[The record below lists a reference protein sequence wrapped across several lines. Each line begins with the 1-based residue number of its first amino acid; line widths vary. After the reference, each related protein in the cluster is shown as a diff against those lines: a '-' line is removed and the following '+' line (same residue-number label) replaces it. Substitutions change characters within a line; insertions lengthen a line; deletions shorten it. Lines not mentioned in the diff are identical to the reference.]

1 MKAARG
7 IEAINRQ
14 RIDLLHRELG
24 RPFSVR
30 EASAVLHLE
39 PAKTR
44 PLLAGF
50 AARGWLSRIRRD
62 AYALVPLG
70 AAAPGDWRE
79 DPWSV
84 AAHAFAPCYLGGWTA
99 GEHWSLTEQLFR
111 DIIVYTSRR
120 MHDRVVTLQGTT
132 FRLKVT
138 RPENFFG
145 LKTVWRGQSRV
156 GVSDPSR
163 TVTDLLDDPVVG
175 GGMRHV
181 SEMVAA
187 YFNSD
192 ARADDTLRDYIRKLG
207 NRAVFKRLGFLLE
220 TLGVI
225 APDLLAVCHVE
236 ISKGLSRLDPSGPK
250 GGRIVKRWNLRVN
263 LALEKPSA

>member
-1 MKAARG
+1 
-7 IEAINRQ
+7 
-14 RIDLLHRELG
+14 
-24 RPFSVR
+24 
-30 EASAVLHLE
+30 
-39 PAKTR
+39 
-44 PLLAGF
+44 
-50 AARGWLSRIRRD
+50 
-62 AYALVPLG
+62 
-70 AAAPGDWRE
+70 
-79 DPWSV
+79 
-84 AAHAFAPCYLGGWTA
+84 
-99 GEHWSLTEQLFR
+99 
-111 DIIVYTSRR
+111 

-263 LALEKPSA
+263 LALEKPYA